1 MVPWPENGVKGV
13 LIDLKSPLILTVLQE
28 LQGLNITVF
37 MMPEKYRMNTIDFQG
52 RIGPPNQ
59 G

>member
-1 MVPWPENGVKGV
+1 MDTLDSELFRENGLLKGV

-37 MMPEKYRMNTIDFQG
+37 MMTEKYRMNPIDF
-52 RIGPPNQ
+52 
-59 G
+59 